1 MVGSR
6 VTYAR
11 TPITTT
17 CNANR
22 CWRWLEEASE
32 HTNYEINCR
41 VKPGE
46 TSSVVAYSGL
56 STEVSSVSSDNI
68 ISVQKTTIHKTT
80 VDNKPSTG
88 NSAGESRLNHSDC
101 DQKCSFSVT
110 SDASEMESA
119 CVTQYSPISVE
130 QEPNESQHASFEQ
143 LDDGAYQSSTA
154 VRRNISPLKSPG
166 RRKKKYKINRLFK
179 SHPCDSD
186 RHPEQY
192 ILNDSVSQSS
202 VTVDSRQ
209 QFDTSSS
216 VSSLPVPSAK
226 RKRQTQHGVLTSTDP
241 ILEDPNFVEQSAR
254 LQETDGSD
262 ACDILPT
269 SASSSLP
276 SNVRRSS
283 TSRSSA
289 LPPRKRYKVGI
300 DTSNTNENHASSVM
314 DKDNLRDF
322 CKSGFNEP
330 NLSVTV
336 IDLTDNASSTGVC
349 HLGNADISL
358 SKPEHRKR
366 GRGRP
371 SRRLERLE
379 SNNNI
384 PVSPCLSS
392 DSVSVTCDR
401 PKREAAAMGFASLV
415 AANLNNTGVAI
426 NSAPET
432 PETINVRSETGSLPS
447 PTTNISWVEQQQHI
461 GTLEIQACKP
471 TVSRGRGRPPKP
483 RPIQLP
489 VAEHMLNRS
498 AVDSENVLDS
508 ISRFVGCFVL

>member
-1 MVGSR
+1 MTVF
-6 VTYAR
+6 
-11 TPITTT
+11 
-17 CNANR
+17 
-22 CWRWLEEASE
+22 
-32 HTNYEINCR
+32 
-41 VKPGE
+41 
-46 TSSVVAYSGL
+46 
-56 STEVSSVSSDNI
+56 
-68 ISVQKTTIHKTT
+68 KTLLFF
-80 VDNKPSTG
+80 
-88 NSAGESRLNHSDC
+88 RF
-101 DQKCSFSVT
+101 QCSFSVT

-143 LDDGAYQSSTA
+143 LDDGAYQSSTT
-154 VRRNISPLKSPG
+154 VKRNISPLKSPG

-379 SNNNI
+379 SNSNI

-401 PKREAAAMGFASLV
+401 PKREV
-415 AANLNNTGVAI
+415 IWNLI
-426 NSAPET
+426 F
-432 PETINVRSETGSLPS
+432 I
-447 PTTNISWVEQQQHI
+447 IY
-461 GTLEIQACKP
+461 
-471 TVSRGRGRPPKP
+471 
-483 RPIQLP
+483 
-489 VAEHMLNRS
+489 
-498 AVDSENVLDS
+498 D
-508 ISRFVGCFVL
+508 CFLI